1 MLKSILYFQII
12 SNCLIDVSE
21 EKLNLGFPEGD
32 LTKIATDSST
42 KIGSRNSVPDKGPK
56 ALEKVRTS
64 FTLKPLRS
72 KILEVILF

>member
-1 MLKSILYFQII
+1 
-12 SNCLIDVSE
+12 
-21 EKLNLGFPEGD
+21 LGFPEGD

-42 KIGSRNSVPDKGPK
+42 QIGSRNSVPDKGAK

-72 KILEVILF
+72 KMILFCRET